1 MLCRRPGLVPTGQ
14 LTMKLRSAP
23 LLPLIAGV
31 ATATL
36 PANAHAQSQRVITNV
51 AAIDWQS
58 QGVSRRLNSNRVD
71 LIVVDPVAP
80 PPAGA
85 GIFRISGP
93 SNGRP
98 TEISGTRCTGGNSG
112 GQGTLAAVPAR
123 SVGFSPEGRFSAGE
137 SIGFGVSS
145 SADNRNPALR
155 ETLVVHIRTATGDE
169 ETLNLLED
177 APNSGFFVGYLPT
190 VRMPPA
196 AVRDDCRLS
205 VAPGADT
212 QVTMIRGSDAVVL
225 SVASVNFLVD
235 PLGIVFDS
243 GDGAPVPGSIVTIV
257 NADTGAPAQVFG
269 DDGVSAYP
277 SSIVTG
283 STITDAGGT
292 VYSFPPGDYR
302 FPFVAPGRYR
312 LVVTPPAP
320 YRWPSAAT
328 PAELA
333 GFTRPDNGQPYT
345 VTDGSYGR
353 VFELFTPEPVRIDIP
368 VDRSGDALVLT
379 KTAHVQ
385 VAVPG
390 DVVRYRI
397 DVRNSDPRRTTGA
410 ITVTDVLP
418 AAMRLRPDTVRI
430 DGTLTAPVIAPDG
443 RSFSLTVPPLVAGGS
458 AQITYLAEIRPDSR
472 TGDAINIA
480 DARDSRGAT
489 SNRADAFVRVERDWI
504 GERITI
510 IGRITSGGCAVDPA
524 VAPGVSGVRVM
535 LQDGSFSVTDA
546 DGRYHFEGVRPG
558 LHVVQFDPTTLPRG
572 TRPSQ
577 CAPNNRAAGSAIS
590 RFVEGRGG
598 DLRRADFRIEN
609 QTVDEQ
615 LDAAGANR
623 DVRVPAP
630 AVPRPEVVDG
640 TVAAGSNRNWFEGL
654 EPGIRW
660 VFPAPDHN
668 PRSPAVRIVI
678 AHLPGQRVDL
688 LLGNRAVDPV
698 NFEGT
703 ETAPD
708 GRTTVSIWRGVEIAD
723 GDNRFTARVLG
734 ADGSVVETL
743 ENTVHYSTAPMQ
755 ATVLRERSLLIA
767 DGVNRPVIAVRLT
780 DRNGRPIREGMVGD
794 FAVAPPH
801 RAAAELDA
809 EQARQLSGLERA
821 NPTWRIPGDDGVAYI
836 ELEPT
841 TASGTVRLEFMFRD
855 GEIARRQQVEQWL
868 NPGDRPWTVV
878 GFAAGTLGY
887 NTLNDRMEPVAET
900 LSDENIDGRIALY
913 AQGRISGQWLL
924 TMAYD
929 SDREADDARFGGVI
943 DPRAYYTVYADRA
956 DRGFDAATVRNLYLR
971 LERPQFVALFGD
983 FETGLNDTELSR
995 YQRAM
1000 NGVRAEYRGENL
1012 AATAFVADT
1021 PYRHRREE
1029 LQGNGLTGPYQLGV
1043 RGILAN
1049 SERIVIETRDRLRS
1063 NVIVDTRVLTRH
1075 IDYDIDYFAGTLR
1088 FREPVLSRD
1097 SALNPQFI
1105 IADYEVDGIG
1115 QRVTNA
1121 GGRVSWQSD
1130 DEALRIGATAIHDE
1144 TDTIRT
1150 NMGGIDVRYRPS
1162 ASTEVRAE
1170 YARSDSTRQ
1179 PGAVGGP
1186 AAREAA
1192 AWLVELEHHS
1202 GEFDLLA
1209 YARQQDDGFGVGQL
1223 NAGGN
1228 GSRKIGFD
1236 GRVRLSEQFSVLGSL
1251 WQETR
1256 LETGAN
1262 RYAGRVL
1269 AEVRLQDTSVRA
1281 GLTFADDELPD
1292 GTRNSSTLV
1301 QLGATQRILG
1311 GRVELDGQTEFAL
1324 GGDDDSVDFPTRHR
1338 LGARYTI
1345 SPDAALA
1352 AAYEIAEGGN
1362 VDARTLRVGIDL
1374 RPWAGARLAAS
1385 GNQQDFVELGER
1397 TFAAY
1402 GLTQS
1407 FQINERLSVDF
1418 TIDGQRTLAGIDAA
1432 DVLEPEQ
1439 PVASGGF
1446 VGTQGLLAEDF
1457 IAVTAGATWRDDDWS
1472 ITGRAEYRDGEIA
1485 DRAGVTFGM
1494 IRQIGEGRALGGL
1507 FSWTDANGLGGLA
1520 TGTLSGELSWA
1531 HRPADSRW
1539 SWLNKF
1545 EARSDRITGASIG
1558 APGPIG
1564 GPALLIDGDA
1574 RSSRVLNSLTINWS
1588 PMARDD
1594 DSGLWQETGEYS
1606 LFWGVRYASDRIGPD
1621 DVSGWSTMVGGDVRL
1636 DLSQLIGV
1644 GIAGN
1649 VRLGTGARSTAYSG
1663 GPQLILTPF
1672 DNANLVIGYNFAG
1685 YRDRDFEEARY
1696 SRSGIY
1702 ATLRLKVDQTTF
1714 AGLFR

>member
-1 MLCRRPGLVPTGQ
+1 
-14 LTMKLRSAP
+14 MKLRSAP

-31 ATATL
+31 ASATV
-36 PANAHAQSQRVITNV
+36 PAIAHAQAQRIISNT
-51 AAIDWQS
+51 ASIEWQA
-58 QGVSRRLNSNRVD
+58 QGSTRSVQSNRVD
-71 LIVVDPVAP
+71 VTVTIPDVVNPFQ
-80 PPAGA
+80 A
-85 GIFRISGP
+85 GIFRIGGT
-93 SNGRP
+93 SNGRA
-98 TEISGTRCTGGNSG
+98 TQLTGTGCGTDG
-112 GQGTLAAVPAR
+112 GQGPLGTASARTVGFAAENR
-123 SVGFSPEGRFSAGE
+123 FSVGE
-137 SIGFGVSS
+137 SVGFGVSS
-145 SADNRNPALR
+145 SADNRDPGVR
-155 ETLVVHIRTATGDE
+155 ETLIVRIRTASGDD
-169 ETLNLLED
+169 ETLHLRED

-196 AVRDDCRLS
+196 PTANDCRLS
-205 VAPGADT
+205 IAPGADT
-212 QVTMIRGSDAVVL
+212 QITMIRDADAVIL
-225 SVASVNFLVD
+225 SSALVNFLVD
-235 PLGIVFDS
+235 PFGIVFDS
-243 GDGAPVPGSIVTIV
+243 GDGNPVPGSIVTIV
-257 NADTGAPAQVFG
+257 DAVTGAPAQVFG

-320 YRWPSAAT
+320 YRAPSVAT

-333 GFTRPDNGQPYT
+333 AFTRPDNGQAYT
-345 VTDGSYGR
+345 ITDGSYGR
-353 VFELFTPEPVRIDIP
+353 AFELFTPEPVRIDIP
-368 VDRSGDALVLT
+368 VDRSGEALVLT
-379 KTAHVQ
+379 KTAHTQ
-385 VAVPG
+385 VAMPG

-397 DVRNSDPRRTTGA
+397 DVRNPDPRRSTGA

-418 AAMRLRPDTVRI
+418 AAMRLRLETVRLN
-430 DGTLTAPVIAPDG
+430 GVLTAPLVAPDG
-443 RSFSLTVPPLVAGGS
+443 RSFAVTVPPLVAGGA

-472 TGDAINIA
+472 IGDAINTA
-480 DARDSRGAT
+480 EARDNRGAT

-510 IGRITSGGCAVDPA
+510 IGRITSGGCAVEPA
-524 VAPGVSGVRVM
+524 TAPGVAGVRVM

-546 DGRYHFEGVRPG
+546 EGRYHFEGVRPG

-572 TRPSQ
+572 TRPSN

-615 LDAAGANR
+615 LAAVGTNSEAR
-623 DVRVPAP
+623 TPVPAEPRP
-630 AVPRPEVVDG
+630 AVAEG
-640 TVAAGSNRNWFEGL
+640 TVASGSGRDWFAGL

-660 VFPAPDHN
+660 LFPEPEHN
-668 PRSPAVRIVI
+668 PRSPAVRIAI
-678 AHLPGQRVDL
+678 AHNPGQRVEL
-688 LLGNRAVDPV
+688 SLGGRPVDPV

-703 ETAPD
+703 ENAPD
-708 GRTTVSIWRGVEIAD
+708 GRITVSIWRGVEITD
-723 GDNRFTARVLG
+723 GDNRFIARVLN
-734 ADGSVVETL
+734 ADGTVAETL

-755 ATVLRERSLLIA
+755 ATVLRERSLLVA

-780 DRNGRPIREGMVGD
+780 DRNGRPIRQGLVGD
-794 FAVAPPH
+794 FTIAAPH

-809 EQARQLSGLERA
+809 EQARQLSGLEQA
-821 NPTWRIPGDDGVAYI
+821 NPVWRIPGDDGVAYI

-841 TASGTVRLEFMFRD
+841 TASGTVRVEFLFRE
-855 GEIARRQQVEQWL
+855 GEITRRQRVEQWL
-868 NPGDRPWTVV
+868 NPGNRPWTVV

-887 NTLNDRMEPVAET
+887 NTLNDRMEPLAEA
-900 LSDENIDGRIALY
+900 LPDDNVDGRVAIY
-913 AQGRISGQWLL
+913 AQGRISGQWLM

-929 SDREADDARFGGVI
+929 SDRESEDARFGGVI

-1049 SERIVIETRDRLRS
+1049 SERIAIETRDRLRS

-1075 IDYDIDYFAGTLR
+1075 IDYDIDYFSGTLR

-1105 IADYEVDGIG
+1105 VADYEVDGVG

-1121 GGRVSWQSD
+1121 GGRISWQSD
-1130 DEALRIGATAIHDE
+1130 NETLRIGATVIHDE
-1144 TDTIRT
+1144 TDVIRT
-1150 NMGGIDVRYRPS
+1150 NMGGVDVRFRPS

-1170 YARSDSTRQ
+1170 FAHSDSVRQ
-1179 PGAVGGP
+1179 AGIAGGP
-1186 AAREAA
+1186 AGARAQ
-1192 AWLVELEHHS
+1192 AWLLEVEHHS
-1202 GEFDLLA
+1202 GDFDLLA
-1209 YARQQDDGFGVGQL
+1209 YARQQDSGFGVGQL

-1236 GRVRLSEQFSVLGSL
+1236 GRVRLSEDFSVIGSV
-1251 WQETR
+1251 WQEAR

-1262 RYAGRVL
+1262 RYAGRML
-1269 AEVRLQDTSVRA
+1269 AEYRVQDTSFRA

-1292 GTRNSSTLV
+1292 GSRNSSTLV
-1301 QLGATQRILG
+1301 QLGASQRLMN
-1311 GRVELDGQTEFAL
+1311 GRLELDGQTEFAL

-1338 LGARYTI
+1338 IGARYTI
-1345 SPDAALA
+1345 STDAALA
-1352 AAYEIAEGGN
+1352 AAYEIASGGN

-1374 RPWAGARLAAS
+1374 RPWAGGRLSVS

-1397 TFAAY
+1397 SFAAY
-1402 GLTQS
+1402 GLNQS
-1407 FQINERLSVDF
+1407 FQINERLSLDF
-1418 TIDGQRTLAGIDAA
+1418 TVDGQRTLAGINAA

-1446 VGTQGLLAEDF
+1446 IGTQGLLTEDF
-1457 IAVTAGATWRDDDWS
+1457 VAMTAGATWRADNWS
-1472 ITGRAEYRDGEIA
+1472 ITGRAEYRDGELA
-1485 DRAGVTFGM
+1485 DRAGLTVGM
-1494 IRQIGEGRALGGL
+1494 IRQIGEGRAVGGL
-1507 FSWTDANGLGGLA
+1507 FTWTQADGLA
-1520 TGTLSGELSWA
+1520 GLSTRTIAGELSWA

-1539 SWLNKF
+1539 SFLNKF
-1545 EARSDRITGASIG
+1545 EARSDRIAGAVRG
-1558 APGPIG
+1558 EPGPIG
-1564 GPALLIDGDA
+1564 GPDLLIDGDA
-1574 RSSRVLNSLTINWS
+1574 RSTRLLNSLTVNWS
-1588 PMARDD
+1588 PMGRDD
-1594 DSGLWQETGEYS
+1594 DHGLWEETGEYS
-1606 LFWGVRYASDRIGPD
+1606 VFWGVRYNSDRIGLD
-1621 DVSGWSTMVGGDVRL
+1621 DVSGWSTVIGGDFRFDLSEMVGV
-1636 DLSQLIGV
+1636 GV
-1644 GIAGN
+1644 AGN
-1649 VRLGTGARSTAYSG
+1649 VRLGTDARTTAYSG
-1663 GPQLILTPF
+1663 GPQIILTPF
-1672 DNANLVIGYNFAG
+1672 ENANLVLGYNLAG

-1696 SRSGIY
+1696 SRSGVY
-1702 ATLRLKVDQTTF
+1702 VTLRLKIDQTTL

>member
-1 MLCRRPGLVPTGQ
+1 
-14 LTMKLRSAP
+14 MKLRSAP

-31 ATATL
+31 AAATV
-36 PANAHAQSQRVITNV
+36 PASAHAQSQRVISNV
-51 AAIDWQS
+51 AAIEWQA
-58 QGVSRRLNSNRVD
+58 QGTTRRVQSNRVD
-71 LIVVDPVAP
+71 VTVTIPVTP
-80 PPAGA
+80 PPFSA
-85 GIFRISGP
+85 GIFRISGA
-93 SNGRP
+93 SQGRP
-98 TEISGTRCTGGNSG
+98 TEISGTRCLASG
-112 GQGTLAAVPAR
+112 GAGPGGGTAANVGFAPETR
-123 SVGFSPEGRFSAGE
+123 FSVGE
-137 SIGFGVSS
+137 SVGFGVSS
-145 SADNRNPALR
+145 SADNRDPGVR
-155 ETLVVHIRTATGDE
+155 ETLEVHIRTAGGDE
-169 ETLNLLED
+169 ETLSLLED

-196 AVRDDCRLS
+196 PVHRDCRLS
-205 VAPGADT
+205 IAPGGDT
-212 QVTMIRGSDAVVL
+212 PITLIRGSDATVL
-225 SVASVNFLVD
+225 STAAVRFLVD
-235 PLGIVFDS
+235 PFGIVFDS
-243 GDGAPVPGSIVTIV
+243 GDGAPVPGSVVTII

-269 DDGVSAYP
+269 DDGVSAFP
-277 SSIVTG
+277 NSIVTG
-283 STITDAGGT
+283 STVTDSGGT

-320 YRWPSAAT
+320 YRWASTAT

-368 VDRSGDALVLT
+368 VDRSGEALVLS
-379 KTAHVQ
+379 KTAHTQ
-385 VAVPG
+385 VAMPG

-397 DVRNSDPRRTTGA
+397 DVRNADPRRTTGA

-418 AAMRLRPDTVRI
+418 AAMRLRPDTVRLN
-430 DGTLTAPVIAPDG
+430 GALTAPTVAPDG
-443 RSFSLTVPPLVAGGS
+443 RSFAVLVPPLAAGGQ
-458 AQITYLAEIRPDSR
+458 AEITYLAEIRPDSR
-472 TGDAINIA
+472 IGDAINIA
-480 DARDSRGAT
+480 EARDNRGAA

-524 VAPGVSGVRVM
+524 NAPGVPGVRVM

-572 TRPSQ
+572 TRPSN
-577 CAPNNRAAGSAIS
+577 CAPNNRAAGSAIA

-609 QTVDEQ
+609 QSVDEQ
-615 LDAAGANR
+615 IAAAGTHRA
-623 DVRVPAP
+623 VRVPTPVEPRP
-630 AVPRPEVVDG
+630 AVAEG
-640 TVAAGSNRNWFEGL
+640 TVAAGSGRNWFDGL

-660 VFPAPDHN
+660 LFPAPDHN
-668 PRSPAVRIVI
+668 PRSPAVRIAI
-678 AHLPGQRVDL
+678 AHLPGQRVEL
-688 LLGNRAVDPV
+688 MLGNRAVDPV

-703 ETAPD
+703 ETASD
-708 GRTTVSIWRGVEIAD
+708 GRSSVSIWRGVEIAD
-723 GDNRFTARVLG
+723 GDNRFSARVLNT
-734 ADGSVVETL
+734 DGSLAETL
-743 ENTVHYSTAPMQ
+743 TNIVHYSTAPMQ
-755 ATVLRERSLLIA
+755 ATVVRERSLLVA
-767 DGVNRPVIAVRLT
+767 DGVTRPVIAVRLT
-780 DRNGRPIREGMVGD
+780 DRNGRPIRQGQVGD
-794 FAVAPPH
+794 FAVVPPH
-801 RAAAELDA
+801 RAAAELDS

-821 NPTWRIPGDDGVAYI
+821 NPVWRVPGDDGVAYI

-841 TASGTVRLEFMFRD
+841 TASGTVRIEFLFRD
-855 GEIARRQQVEQWL
+855 GEVTRRQRVEQWL

-887 NTLNDRMEPVAET
+887 NTLNDRMEPLAED
-900 LSDENIDGRIALY
+900 LPGDNVDGRIALY

-983 FETGLNDTELSR
+983 FETGLNDTELGR

-1000 NGVRAEYRGENL
+1000 NGVRAEYRSENV

-1105 IADYEVDGIG
+1105 VADYEVDGVG

-1121 GGRVSWQSD
+1121 GGRLSWQTD
-1130 DEALRIGATAIHDE
+1130 DERLRIGATLIHDE
-1144 TDTIRT
+1144 TDTLRT
-1150 NMGGIDVRYRPS
+1150 NMGGVDVRWRPS

-1170 YARSDSTRQ
+1170 FAHSDSARQ

-1186 AAREAA
+1186 AGREAQ
-1192 AWLVELEHHS
+1192 AWLVEVEHHS
-1202 GEFDLLA
+1202 GDFDLLA
-1209 YARQQDDGFGVGQL
+1209 YARQQDDGFGVGQI

-1236 GRVRLSEQFSVLGSL
+1236 GRVRLSDHFSVIGSL

-1262 RYAGRVL
+1262 RYAARVL
-1269 AEVRLQDTSVRA
+1269 AEYRLADTGFRA
-1281 GLTFADDELPD
+1281 GFTFADDELPD
-1292 GTRNSSTLV
+1292 GSRNSSTLV
-1301 QLGATQRILG
+1301 QLGASQRLFG
-1311 GRVELDGQTEFAL
+1311 GRLELDGQTEFAL
-1324 GGDDDSVDFPTRHR
+1324 GGDDESVDFPTRHR
-1338 LGARYTI
+1338 IGARYALNT
-1345 SPDAALA
+1345 DAALA
-1352 AAYEIAEGGN
+1352 AAYEIADGGT
-1362 VDARTLRVGIDL
+1362 VDARTLRVGVDL
-1374 RPWAGARLAAS
+1374 RPWAGARLSAS

-1407 FQINERLSVDF
+1407 FQISERLSVDF
-1418 TIDGQRTLAGIDAA
+1418 SVDGQRTLAGIDAA

-1446 VGTQGLLAEDF
+1446 IGTQGLLTEDF
-1457 IAVTAGATWRDDDWS
+1457 IALTAGATWRDEDWS
-1472 ITGRAEYRDGEIA
+1472 ITGRAEYRDGELA
-1485 DRAGVTFGM
+1485 DRIGLTLGM

-1507 FSWTDANGLGGLA
+1507 FTWTQADGLA
-1520 TGTLSGELSWA
+1520 GLSTRTLSGELSWA

-1545 EARSDRITGASIG
+1545 EARSDRITGAVLG
-1558 APGPIG
+1558 QPGPIG
-1564 GPALLIDGDA
+1564 GPRLLLDGNA
-1574 RSSRVLNSLTINWS
+1574 RSTRVLNSLTVNWS
-1588 PMARDD
+1588 PMGRDD
-1594 DSGLWQETGEYS
+1594 DSGLWEETGEYS
-1606 LFWGVRYASDRIGPD
+1606 LFWGVRYASDRIGLD
-1621 DVSGWSTMVGGDVRL
+1621 DVSGWSTVVGGDLRF
-1636 DLSQLIGV
+1636 DLSDMIGL
-1644 GIAGN
+1644 GLAGN
-1649 VRLGTGARSTAYSG
+1649 VRLGTDARTTAYSG
-1663 GPQLILTPF
+1663 GPQIILAPF
-1672 DNANLVIGYNFAG
+1672 DNANLVLGYNFAG

-1696 SRSGIY
+1696 SRDGVY
-1702 ATLRLKVDQTTF
+1702 VTLRLRIDQTSL

>member
-1 MLCRRPGLVPTGQ
+1 MIR
-14 LTMKLRSAP
+14 RSAI
-23 LLPLIAGV
+23 LLSLVTGV
-31 ATATL
+31 AIATI
-36 PANAHAQSQRVITNV
+36 PAIASAQSARVISNT
-51 AAIDWQS
+51 ASIDWQD
-58 QGVSRRLNSNRVD
+58 QGAPRQVLSNRVD
-71 LIVVDPVAP
+71 LTVTMPVTP
-80 PPAGA
+80 GPNEA
-85 GIFRISGP
+85 GIFRIGGTS
-93 SNGRP
+93 SGRP
-98 TEISGTRCTGGNSG
+98 TQIAGTRCVAATGNGQPG
-112 GQGTLAAVPAR
+112 GGAAA
-123 SVGFSPEGRFSAGE
+123 SVGFAPEGRFSVGE
-137 SIGFGVSS
+137 TVGFGVRSD
-145 SADNRNPALR
+145 ADNRDPNLR
-155 ETLVVHIRTATGDE
+155 ETLDVRIRTASGDE
-169 ETLNLLED
+169 ETLHLLED
-177 APNSGFFVGYLPT
+177 AANSGFFVGYLPT

-196 AVRDDCRLS
+196 PTVNDCRLS
-205 VAPGADT
+205 VAPGGDT
-212 QVTMIRGSDAVVL
+212 QVTMIRGSDSVILSRAVV
-225 SVASVNFLVD
+225 SFLVD
-235 PLGIVFDS
+235 PFGIVFDS
-243 GDGAPVPGSIVTIV
+243 GDGTPVPGSIVSLV
-257 NADTGAPAQVFG
+257 DAVTGAPAQVFG

-277 SSIVTG
+277 STIVTG
-283 STITDAGGT
+283 STVTDSSGAT
-292 VYSFPPGDYR
+292 YSFPPGDYR

-320 YRWPSAAT
+320 YRAPSVAT

-333 GFTRPDNGQPYT
+333 GFVRPDNGQPYT
-345 VTDGSYGR
+345 ITDGSYAR

-368 VDRSGDALVLT
+368 VDRSGDALVVS

-385 VAVPG
+385 VATPG

-397 DVRNSDPRRTTGA
+397 DVRNADPRRTTGA
-410 ITVTDVLP
+410 VTVTDILP
-418 AAMRLRPDTVRI
+418 DAMRLRLDTVRLN
-430 DGTLTAPVIAPDG
+430 GTLTAPTVAADG
-443 RSFSLTVPPLVAGGS
+443 RSFSVTVPPLVAGGS
-458 AQITYLAEIRPDSR
+458 AQITYLAEVRPDAR
-472 TGDAINIA
+472 PGDAVNTV
-480 DARDSRGAT
+480 DARDNRGAV
-489 SNRADAFVRVERDWI
+489 SNRADALVRIERDWV
-504 GERITI
+504 GDRITI
-510 IGRITSGGCAVDPA
+510 IGRITAGGCATDPA
-524 VAPGVSGVRVM
+524 TAPGVANVRVM
-535 LQDGSFSVTDA
+535 LQDGSFSITDA

-558 LHVVQFDPTTLPRG
+558 LHVVQFDPATLPRG
-572 TRPSQ
+572 TRPSD
-577 CAPNNRAAGSAIS
+577 CAPNVRAAGSAIS

-598 DLRRADFRIEN
+598 DLRRADFRIEA
-609 QTVDEQ
+609 QSAEEQ
-615 LDAAGANR
+615 LDAGARAAGPAP
-623 DVRVPAP
+623 VPAQ
-630 AVPRPEVVDG
+630 PRPTVVDS
-640 TVAAGSNRNWFEGL
+640 TVAAGSGRNWFDGL

-660 VFPAPDHN
+660 LFPEPDHN
-668 PRSPAVRIVI
+668 PRSPAVRIAI
-678 AHLPGQRVDL
+678 AHNPGQRVEL
-688 LLGNRAVDPV
+688 MLGGRPVDPV

-703 ETAPD
+703 ENAPD
-708 GRTTVSIWRGVEIAD
+708 GRVRVSIWRGVEITD
-723 GDNRFTARVLG
+723 GDNRFTARVLN
-734 ADGSVVETL
+734 ADGSLAETL
-743 ENTVHYSTAPMQ
+743 ENVVHYSTGPMQ
-755 ATVLRERSLLIA
+755 ATVLRDQSLLVA

-780 DRNGRPIREGMVGD
+780 DRNGRPIRQGMVGD

-841 TASGTVRLEFMFRD
+841 TTSGTVRLEFLFRD
-855 GEIARRQQVEQWL
+855 GDITRRQRVEQWL

-900 LSDENIDGRIALY
+900 LSDENVDGRVALY

-1000 NGVRAEYRGENL
+1000 NGVRAEYRNENF

-1097 SALNPQFI
+1097 SALNPQFVV
-1105 IADYEVDGIG
+1105 ADYEVDGVG

-1121 GGRVSWQSD
+1121 GGRIRWQND
-1130 DEALRIGATAIHDE
+1130 DESIRVGATVIHDE
-1144 TDTIRT
+1144 TDTSRT
-1150 NMGGIDVRYRPS
+1150 NMAGIDVRYRPS
-1162 ASTEVRAE
+1162 SSTEVRAE
-1170 YARSDSTRQ
+1170 FARSDVSRQ
-1179 PGAVGGP
+1179 PGAVGGAAPGP
-1186 AAREAA
+1186 AE
-1192 AWLVELEHHS
+1192 AWLVEVEHHS
-1202 GEFDLLA
+1202 GDFDLLA
-1209 YARQQDDGFGVGQL
+1209 YARQQDSGFGVGQL

-1236 GRVRLSEQFSVLGSL
+1236 GRVRLSEQMSVIGSL

-1256 LETGAN
+1256 LDTGAN
-1262 RYAGRVL
+1262 RYAGRML
-1269 AEVRLQDTSVRA
+1269 AEYRLQDTSVRA

-1292 GTRNSSTLV
+1292 GSRNRSTLV
-1301 QLGATQRILG
+1301 QLGASQRFFG

-1324 GGDDDSVDFPTRHR
+1324 GGDDESVDFPARHR
-1338 LGARYTI
+1338 IGLRYTLNA
-1345 SPDAALA
+1345 DAAIA
-1352 AAYEIAEGGN
+1352 AAYEIASGGN
-1362 VDARTLRVGIDL
+1362 VDARTLRVGVDL

-1418 TIDGQRTLAGIDAA
+1418 TVDGQRTLAGIAAA

-1446 VGTQGLLAEDF
+1446 IGTQGLLTEDF
-1457 IAVTAGATWRDDDWS
+1457 VALTAGATWRDDDWS
-1472 ITGRAEYRDGEIA
+1472 ITGRAEYRDGELT
-1485 DRAGVTFGM
+1485 DRMGVTFGM

-1507 FSWTDANGLGGLA
+1507 FTWTQADGLA
-1520 TGTLSGELSWA
+1520 GLSTRTLSGELSWA

-1539 SWLNKF
+1539 SWLNTF
-1545 EARSDRITGASIG
+1545 EARSDRITGAISG
-1558 APGPIG
+1558 RPGPIG
-1564 GPALLIDGDA
+1564 GPDLLVDGDA
-1574 RSSRVLNSLTINWS
+1574 RSTRIINSLTVNWS
-1588 PMARDD
+1588 PMGRDD
-1594 DSGLWQETGEYS
+1594 ETGLWQETGEYG
-1606 LFWGVRYASDRIGPD
+1606 LFWGVRYNSDRIGFD
-1621 DVSGWSTMVGGDVRL
+1621 DVSGWSTVVGADLRFDLSEMVGV
-1636 DLSQLIGV
+1636 GV
-1644 GIAGN
+1644 AGN
-1649 VRLGTGARSTAYSG
+1649 VRIGTDARTTAYSG
-1663 GPQLILTPF
+1663 GPQLILAPF
-1672 DNANLVIGYNFAG
+1672 ENANVVLGYNLAG
-1685 YRDRDFEEARY
+1685 YRDRDFEALRY
-1696 SRSGIY
+1696 SRGGVYVTI
-1702 ATLRLKVDQTTF
+1702 RLKIDQTSL